1 MTITLGSNTGYGATA
16 PATQNGFG
24 TKYEEYFPRLFAY
37 VYARVGNAHLAEDLV
52 ADVFERA
59 FTKADSLRSD
69 AAFSTWLFTIA
80 RNVII
85 SHVRRSSRET
95 IVDPEVMREIAP
107 ARDSVETEV
116 VMQEELRE
124 IAQMVRTLPQR
135 EQDIISLKFDAELP
149 NPQIAEIMGLSEPN
163 VRVIIFR
170 SLRKLRELI
179 AADRARYPTPLETS

>member
-1 MTITLGSNTGYGATA
+1 MAITLGSNTGYGA
-16 PATQNGFG
+16 PASVAQSGFG
-24 TKYEEYFPRLFAY
+24 KKYQEYFPRLFAY

-59 FTKADSLRSD
+59 YTKADSLRSD
-69 AAFSTWLFTIA
+69 GAFSTWLFTIA

-85 SHVRRSSRET
+85 SHVRRHARET

-107 ARDSVETEV
+107 ARESVESEV
-116 VMQEELRE
+116 MMQEELRE
-124 IAQMVRTLPQR
+124 IAQMVRTFPQR

-149 NPQIAEIMGLSEPN
+149 NSQIAEIMGLSEPN

-170 SLRKLRELI
+170 TLRKLRELI
-179 AADRARYPTPLETS
+179 AAERAR